1 MSVKP
6 LSQFRWPRYWA
17 VTLGIH
23 PRLPQ
28 QCISI
33 SWDRSGP
40 RRHGLSYLFR
50 QWLVVAWRNV
60 GCFYKAERNR
70 WHLGSRIRRDCPYS
84 LCMILPPPP
93 PPGYPLKWR
102 QPRAISSHTEFS
114 DLLQLFI
121 LFWPFLTLMSPYQND
136 VVFQV
141 FSRHQSQDGTRWPQH
156 EVMLQLNA
164 EVDRLQQQY
173 HVRIIGENGVAK
185 GIIDL
190 VNPIETW

>member
-1 MSVKP
+1 
-6 LSQFRWPRYWA
+6 
-17 VTLGIH
+17 
-23 PRLPQ
+23 
-28 QCISI
+28 
-33 SWDRSGP
+33 
-40 RRHGLSYLFR
+40 
-50 QWLVVAWRNV
+50 
-60 GCFYKAERNR
+60 
-70 WHLGSRIRRDCPYS
+70 
-84 LCMILPPPP
+84 MILHLTPP
-93 PPGYPLKWR
+93 PPGPPARLSAEMTSEERPQKLLGASDLLMQISLSA
-102 QPRAISSHTEFS
+102 QPRAIPSQTEFT

-121 LFWPFLTLMSPYQND
+121 LFWPFLTLMSPYQNV

-190 VNPIETW
+190 VNPIESW

>member
-1 MSVKP
+1 MSAVSKP
-6 LSQFRWPRYWA
+6 SAIGGTWEAGSDESMQ
-17 VTLGIH
+17 
-23 PRLPQ
+23 RL
-28 QCISI
+28 
-33 SWDRSGP
+33 
-40 RRHGLSYLFR
+40 
-50 QWLVVAWRNV
+50 LVVITV
-60 GCFYKAERNR
+60 TTPT
-70 WHLGSRIRRDCPYS
+70 L
-84 LCMILPPPP
+84 L

-102 QPRAISSHTEFS
+102 LKNDRRNYLLITGGYPDLGGASDLLKQISLSAQPRAIPSQTEFS

-121 LFWPFLTLMSPYQND
+121 LFWPFLTLMSPWQND

>member
-1 MSVKP
+1 MP
-6 LSQFRWPRYWA
+6 
-17 VTLGIH
+17 
-23 PRLPQ
+23 
-28 QCISI
+28 
-33 SWDRSGP
+33 
-40 RRHGLSYLFR
+40 
-50 QWLVVAWRNV
+50 
-60 GCFYKAERNR
+60 
-70 WHLGSRIRRDCPYS
+70 
-84 LCMILPPPP
+84 
-93 PPGYPLKWR
+93 
-102 QPRAISSHTEFS
+102 
-114 DLLQLFI
+114 QLFI

-156 EVMLQLNA
+156 EVMLELNA